1 MNVPELSFVII
12 FFFIIHEFEE
22 IFCVRS
28 WIAKNENNKGLQKEN
43 FISGKLHYPST
54 ETLSLMIA
62 EEFVV
67 ISIILFFSI
76 KFQNIDPVIAL
87 FVAYA
92 LHLFLHLFQALK
104 FKTWTPGSRTALITI
119 FPILIILTCLF
130 WSEPNHI
137 TTILIWTVVF
147 FSALLLNL
155 KFLYHMALN
164 IEKWKEKIS

>member
-28 WIAKNENNKGLQKEN
+28 WITKNENNKSLQKES

-76 KFQNIDPVIAL
+76 KFQNIDTVIAL
-87 FVAYA
+87 FVAYT

-104 FKTWTPGSRTALITI
+104 FKKWTPGSRTALITI
-119 FPILIILTCLF
+119 LPILIILPYLF
-130 WSEPNHI
+130 GSEPHHM
-137 TTILIWTVVF
+137 TAILIWTVVIF
-147 FSALLLNL
+147 FALLLNL
-155 KFLYHMALN
+155 KFLYRMALK
-164 IEKWKEKIS
+164 IEKWREKIS